1 MATEYGSR
9 LKKARNH
16 AGMTQ
21 MQASAKTG
29 IPQSTIS
36 TAEREGH
43 GSGDTPVYAK
53 TYGVDAH
60 WLATGEGEMLPS
72 HDLIREAANISPGPD
87 IKGRGS
93 YPVLTDIQAGNW
105 KELCGTFG
113 YGESEVWKTS
123 PHNLGPCGYFLRV
136 EGASMTNPGADISF
150 PEGMLLHVNPDEEA
164 LPGRFVVVRRETE
177 KAATFKK
184 LTIVDGEPYL
194 EAINPNWPNR
204 YLKLKPGDVIC
215 GVVVDASY
223 GRLI

>member
-1 MATEYGSR
+1 MTTPAER
-9 LKKARNH
+9 LKAARKLRNWNQTELAAAAGVSTGTIGNIESSARGIEKSARRLAKALNV
-16 AGMTQ
+16 
-21 MQASAKTG
+21 SA
-29 IPQSTIS
+29 
-36 TAEREGH
+36 E
-43 GSGDTPVYAK
+43 
-53 TYGVDAH
+53 